1 MIFKCKNCGGNTV
14 YSPEHKSMF
23 CRYCDSVNSEVRKHD
38 LYNIQ
43 LCPECAGELVIRE
56 YASAMQCPYCDN
68 YIILNE
74 RVEGDYLPH
83 KLIPFKYSKNMV
95 KNLLKERFKKTLFA
109 PTDFLSEARLDS
121 MTGEYVPFWMYDYNT
136 SCVYEG
142 EGTKV
147 RSWTSGNYR
156 YTETSYYRVVRD
168 LNVLYNDIPVDASL
182 KMADSTMDLM
192 EPYDY
197 KELVP
202 FAPEYMSG
210 FNGEKYNIASGELAN
225 RAEVK
230 TRSSAEKILQQ
241 NLGGYSGLRQK
252 FKEIKPTNTAVNY
265 CLLPVWEYIYEYK
278 GIKYPFYVN
287 GQTGKIV
294 GKAPISKEKVWA
306 YGATLWGALTTIILL
321 GGFLLTNF
329 M

>member
-43 LCPECAGELVIRE
+43 ICPECAGELVIRE

-74 RVEGDYLPH
+74 RVEGEYLPK

-95 KNLLKERFKKTLFA
+95 KDLLKEKFKKALFA
-109 PTDFLSEARLDS
+109 PTDFLSEARLES

-136 SCVYEG
+136 HCVYEG

-156 YTETSYYRVVRD
+156 YTETSYYRVIRD
-168 LNVLYNDIPVDASL
+168 LNVLYEDIPVDASL

-210 FNGEKYNIASGELAN
+210 FNGEKYSISSGELAN

-230 TRSSAEKILQQ
+230 TLESAEKILKQKLQ
-241 NLGGYSGLRQK
+241 GYSGLKQK
-252 FKEIKPTNTAVNY
+252 VKEVNPSNTAVSY

-278 GIKYPFYVN
+278 GEKYPFYVN

-294 GKAPISKEKVWA
+294 GKAPISAEKVWA
-306 YGATLWGALTTIILL
+306 YAATLWGILTTLMLL
-321 GGFLLTNF
+321 GGFLFTSF